1 MVAHALGH
9 GSFEVTAKH
18 YASAESVQGARTA
31 RVAEAL
37 AAGSEDP
44 VSRVLA
50 NLTPAQIAE
59 LKARLK

>member
-9 GSFEVTAKH
+9 GSFAVTAKH

-37 AAGSEDP
+37 AAGDDP
-44 VSRVLA
+44 VSRLLA
-50 NLTPAQIAE
+50 TLTPTQLAD